1 MWHNNL
7 FYTTNATISWN
18 FTKISTPTRKLCFP
32 LSTCKKEAKGSG
44 FEAELFISGHEILD
58 WHNYDAQLVLTL
70 WMPLC
75 QRRIYTSQCNICSN
89 QVFII
94 RTTNSIYI
102 CIWLFVKN
110 ICGHTD
116 DHWKTHIYSL
126 GILRVKANF
135 FENYYTWRSSPL
147 ISKLI

>member
-70 WMPLC
+70 
-75 QRRIYTSQCNICSN
+75 
-89 QVFII
+89 
-94 RTTNSIYI
+94 
-102 CIWLFVKN
+102 
-110 ICGHTD
+110 
-116 DHWKTHIYSL
+116 
-126 GILRVKANF
+126 
-135 FENYYTWRSSPL
+135 
-147 ISKLI
+147 